1 MEYHQISDE
10 QLVKQYV
17 QGDES
22 ALELLIRRHQQRV
35 FGAIYMFV
43 RDRYVAEDLFQDT
56 FMKAI
61 RKLKTGA
68 YQEEG
73 KFLPWLLRIAHN
85 RCIDYYRKTRRTPA
99 IVTADGYDVFELLNL
114 KGPAADRDLMISQS
128 QRAVRQLVER
138 LPAEQRE
145 VVILRIWGEL
155 SFKEIAK
162 LTGVSI
168 NTALGRMRYALIN
181 LRKMKKQLK
190 LSL

>member
-1 MEYHQISDE
+1 MEHHQISDE
-10 QLVKQYV
+10 QLVQQYV
-17 QGDES
+17 QGNES
-22 ALELLIRRHQQRV
+22 ALELLLRRHRHRV
-35 FGAIYMFV
+35 YGAIYMFV
-43 RDRYVAEDLFQDT
+43 RDRYLAEDLFQDT

-61 RKLKTGA
+61 RKLKAGA

-73 KFLPWLLRIAHN
+73 KFLPWILRIAHN
-85 RCIDYYRKTRRTPA
+85 RCIDYYRKSQRMPA
-99 IVTADGYDVFELLNL
+99 VVTTDGYDLFEVLNL
-114 KGPAADRDLMISQS
+114 QGPAADRELITTQS
-128 QRAVRQLVER
+128 HAAVRQLVER

-155 SFKEIAK
+155 SFKEIAE

-181 LRKMKKQLK
+181 LRKMKKQLR

>member
-1 MEYHQISDE
+1 MEHKQVSDE
-10 QLVKQYV
+10 QLVRQYV
-17 QGDES
+17 QGDEA
-22 ALELLIRRHQQRV
+22 ALELLIRRHRQRV

-43 RDRYVAEDLFQDT
+43 RDRYLAEDLFQDT

-61 RKLKTGA
+61 RKLRAGA

-73 KFLPWLLRIAHN
+73 KFLPWILRIAHN
-85 RCIDYYRKTRRTPA
+85 RCIDYYRKTQRTPA
-99 IVTADGYDVFELLNL
+99 VVTTDGYDLFEVLNL
-114 KGPAADRDLMISQS
+114 SGPAADRELMKTQS
-128 QRAVRQLVER
+128 HQAVRELVER

-145 VVILRIWGEL
+145 VVILRIWADL
-155 SFKEIAK
+155 SFKEIAE

-181 LRKMKKQLK
+181 LRKLKKQLK